1 MSNEVTVPAYKTKLG
16 NSTAKGILILLADH
30 SNSSGF
36 SFPSI
41 ETIADRAELSKRQV
55 LRVIQ
60 VFQEIGLVER
70 KKVKG
75 QNYKHSFQI
84 NLSLL
89 ETDLK
94 SKFKAAFKSAQ
105 KKSVSETPSADT
117 GKNVSATPK
126 DVSETQKSVSETLP
140 PDPLLGRTIN
150 EPSGNLLPK
159 DKPSVLSDSPDD
171 APGEEPP
178 KEDPPKQEFTKT
190 HLFRLDFDKYFQ
202 YKNGAPAPWDK
213 KEASRLSNWIKANP
227 TITQEQWLTIL
238 RNRARSPV
246 GHAKPLSVW
255 VGVALGWLQG
265 PADDWGK
272 AIKIGATN
280 GNVPTGK
287 ADRNLE
293 ILQRSLNRG
302 KRQSGA
308 DEDGMFSTSGDG
320 RNDARKLLPSAKG
333 S

>member
-30 SNSSGF
+30 SNSNGF

-41 ETIADRAELSKRQV
+41 DTIADRAELSKRQV

-70 KKVKG
+70 KKIKG

-94 SKFKAAFKSAQ
+94 AKFKAAFQSAQ
-105 KKSVSETPSADT
+105 KKSVSETSVRNSPKS
-117 GKNVSATPK
+117 VSATQK

-140 PDPLLGRTIN
+140 PDPLIGRTVN

-159 DKPSVLSDSPDD
+159 DEPSVEFVPPVDT
-171 APGEEPP
+171 PGEEPP
-178 KEDPPKQEFTKT
+178 SEDPPKEEFTKH
-190 HLFRLDFDKYFQ
+190 HLFRLDFDKYYQF
-202 YKNGAPAPWDK
+202 KNGVPGPWGK
-213 KEASRLSNWIKANP
+213 KEAGQLDRWMKANP

-238 RNRARSPV
+238 RNRAKSPV

-255 VGVALGWLQG
+255 IGVAVGWLQG

-272 AIKIGATN
+272 AIKNGATN

-293 ILQRSLNRG
+293 ILQRSINRG
-302 KRQSGA
+302 KRESGA
-308 DEDGMFSTSGDG
+308 DEDGVFPPGGDG
-320 RNDARKLLPSAKG
+320 RDDTRKLLPGAKG